1 MARKKNLKVNITADA
16 SGLDKETKRANSSI
30 GNFTSKAK
38 RDLAGLVTGFASVG
52 MAIRALSSAFRTIS
66 DFQSANS
73 KLAAV
78 LGTTTKG
85 VKDLTQAAIELG
97 RKTQY
102 TASEVTDLQT
112 ELAKLGFSES
122 EIKAMQEPVLKFAA
136 AVGTDL
142 ATAAARAGATM
153 RGFGLTAEETGEM
166 LATMAVST
174 SKSALSFNYLDE
186 SLGKLVPVTKS
197 FGLDTKSTIALL
209 GTLANA
215 GIDSSSATTALRNT
229 IIELANSESKLSK
242 ELGSQP
248 RNMTELLDAM
258 AKLRDRHLSVA
269 DASDLVGK
277 RAAPAFLAL
286 LDGAD
291 ACRDLY
297 TELQNVNTALD
308 DMYTTMTDNVEGSV
322 NKLKSAWEGF
332 TLSLRD
338 SQGPIKWIIDRLTDL
353 VQLMNL
359 GITGFKSAK
368 IDEKIEKRK
377 REWQDLGMTPEEM
390 QAEVDYRQNRIDRA
404 KENGASKR
412 EIKDLV
418 EEFMIAFTAM
428 QDLTKP
434 STTTTTTGGGG
445 GGGGGGSDKGKKGKL
460 VTFDDAN
467 EIAAYDKQMS
477 DLAAHML
484 ENYEELH
491 PVIDQVKESILEMAY
506 EGILA
511 TEKLER
517 AEQQRSEEFRRQHEL
532 NEEAIKKHIE
542 TVENFY
548 EELDRLMQGFVV
560 DTLSNVGTFI
570 GEALTGGFDDAA
582 ANLGNNLLD
591 SLGSLAQQVGELAIG
606 VGTTELAI
614 QKSLETLNPYVA
626 LAAGAALVALGAA
639 VKSAA
644 SNIAAGMGSYSSSR
658 SLDSYGTRG
667 GSDDL
672 EARTINIRVTGRL
685 TGDGRNLIGV
695 IQETEKVTNHTT

>member
-16 SGLDKETKRANSSI
+16 SGLEKETKRAKSSI

-332 TLSLRD
+332 TLSLRE
-338 SQGPIKWIIDRLTDL
+338 SQGPLKWIIDRLTDMVML
-353 VQLMNL
+353 TSL
-359 GITGFKSAK
+359 GITGFRSAK
-368 IDEKIEKRK
+368 IDEKIDARK
-377 REWQDLGMTPEEM
+377 REWLDAGMTPEEM
-390 QAEVDYRQNRIDRA
+390 QEEVDYRQSRIDRA
-404 KENGASKR
+404 KEAGASKG
-412 EIKDLV
+412 EIKELV
-418 EEFMIAFTAM
+418 EKQMIDYWAREAVM
-428 QDLTKP
+428 AELTNRQNA
-434 STTTTTTGGGG
+434 TTSGGTGGSTS
-445 GGGGGGSDKGKKGKL
+445 GGSTAGGKDQKGRDWAAEAREYAREL
-460 VTFDDAN
+460 ADIQEYDD
-467 EIAAYDKQMS
+467 EMS
-477 DLAAHML
+477 ETASRM
-484 ENYEELH
+484 Y
-491 PVIDQVKESILEMAY
+491 
-506 EGILA
+506 
-511 TEKLER
+511 
-517 AEQQRSEEFRRQHEL
+517 EEFRKLHGEIDPTVQEIAEFGRQAVIAFEKAERANQEMSAEFQRQADIMAGATQQL
-532 NEEAIKKHIE
+532 
-542 TVENFY
+542 TSMVE
-548 EELDRLMQGFVV
+548 GFMV
-560 DTLSNVGTFI
+560 DTFANVGSFI
-570 GEALTGGFDDAA
+570 GEAMVGDFDEAA
-582 ANLGNNLLD
+582 QNLGNNLLE
-591 SLGSLAQQVGELAIG
+591 SLGDLAVQVGELAISTG
-606 VGTTELAI
+606 VALLGIKESL
-614 QKSLETLNPYVA
+614 KSLNPYVA
-626 LAAGAALVALGAA
+626 IAAGAALVALGAA

-644 SNIAAGMGSYSSSR
+644 SSLSSGM
-658 SLDSYGTRG
+658 
-667 GSDDL
+667 
-672 EARTINIRVTGRL
+672 V
-685 TGDGRNLIGV
+685 
-695 IQETEKVTNHTT
+695 